1 MKRLFSHRSLL
12 LLFTFIVAMACPVHA
27 NDAPPATP
35 ISLSDADRH
44 WLRAHPVIRIGI
56 DANYAPYSFT
66 GERGQ
71 VKGIVPEYLSL
82 LENALGIRFEIS
94 SDLTWPQLM
103 QAVRE
108 RRLDAVATVVRLP
121 ERETF
126 MAFSRVYLTTP
137 LVVMTRMDSPQLESL
152 EELSRARITLVTG
165 YSASAQAND
174 AIPGLHPYYVPTAL
188 DGLQAVASGTAD
200 AYIGVLGVNTFLAAQ
215 HGISNLKVNG
225 AFDMKDNGQ
234 RFGVRNDWPELAH
247 LIDRA
252 LDSVPSEKQSEILS
266 RWLPMQ
272 SGNLTELGP
281 PSLASRLFPWLVIFS
296 CIVAFGYFTALVWN
310 RQLRRELD
318 RRKVELERALGIAGM
333 GDWSLD
339 IASGRIRWADEL
351 FRIAG
356 RSPTALDWP
365 TLRGWIHPDDREKH
379 EDYLSQLAAAPQG
392 AKLPPLIS
400 HLVRPDG
407 SSRWLEISCATD
419 FDAADRPL
427 RHYGTALDITERKL
441 AEDKIRSLAY
451 FDSLTGLPNRRLLM
465 DRLSQAVSA
474 SKRSG
479 EYGALI
485 MLDLDRFKDLNDTQG
500 HDVGDHLLVEVARRL
515 TAHVRHEDTVSRLGG
530 DEYIV
535 IAEALATDAS
545 SAALEAG
552 LIAEQCRQGL
562 GEAFS
567 LGNGDAPYHCST
579 SIGITLFKGNEP
591 GLDVLFKQADVALYQ
606 AKKAGRNTVRFF
618 NTDMQ
623 SAIDSRM
630 KMESA
635 LRRGLREEEF
645 RLHYQPLVDRDGR
658 RIGAEALLRWFPRDA
673 DPVSPA
679 LFIPVA
685 EDTGLILPLG
695 DWVLQTACEQLKRW
709 GEDPQT
715 REFTISVNVSARQF
729 HQPQFVEQVVEQLKR
744 SGVSPS
750 RLKLELTESVVL
762 ERVDEVVAR
771 MQRLKSQGI
780 TFSLDDFGTG
790 YSSLSYLKRLPLD
803 QIKIDQSF
811 VRDINHDRNDAA
823 IVRAIL
829 AIGQSLGI
837 AVIAEGVE
845 TEAQREQ
852 LIEYGCLGFQGYLF
866 GRPVPIEHW

>member
-1 MKRLFSHRSLL
+1 MSRCFSIRFVLL
-12 LLFTFIVAMACPVHA
+12 LAFIAFMAG
-27 NDAPPATP
+27 PALASQVGSGTLL
-35 ISLSDADRH
+35 SLSTADRQ
-44 WLRAHPVIRIGI
+44 WLQAHPVIRLGI
-56 DANYAPYSFT
+56 DANYAPYSFI
-66 GERGQ
+66 GERGA

-82 LENALGIRFEIS
+82 IENALGIRFEITS
-94 SDLTWPQLM
+94 HLEWPELM
-103 QAVRE
+103 KAVRE
-108 RRLDAVATVVRLP
+108 RRLDAVATVVELP
-121 ERETF
+121 ERKRF
-126 MAFSRVYLTTP
+126 MTFSRVYLNTP
-137 LVVMTRMDSPQLESL
+137 LVVMTRADTPKLDTVDD
-152 EELSRARITLVTG
+152 LSTMRISLVTG
-165 YSASAQAND
+165 YSSSMQAIE
-174 AIPGLHPYYVPTAL
+174 AIPNVQPHYVETPL
-188 DGLQAVASGTAD
+188 DALQAVSSGRSD
-200 AYIGVLGVNTFLAAQ
+200 AYIGVLGINTFLATQ
-215 HGISNLKVNG
+215 HGIANLKVNG
-225 AFDMKDNGQ
+225 AFDMERNGQ
-234 RFGVRNDWPELAH
+234 RFGIRKDWPEFAQ
-247 LIDRA
+247 LIDMA
-252 LDSVPSEKQSEILS
+252 LESLPTETQNEILS
-266 RWLPMQ
+266 RWLPMP
-272 SGNLTELGP
+272 SDDLNYLGP
-281 PSLASRLFPWLVIFS
+281 PGLASRLFPWLLVFS
-296 CIVAFGYFTALVWN
+296 CMIAFAYFTALVWN
-310 RQLRRELD
+310 RQLRRELE
-318 RRKVELERALGIAGM
+318 RRKVELEGALSIAGM

-365 TLRGWIHPDDREKH
+365 TLREWIHPGDRENH
-379 EDYLSQLAAAPQG
+379 DEYLAQLAVAPQG
-392 AKLPPLIS
+392 TKLPPLTS
-400 HLVRPDG
+400 HLVHPDG
-407 SSRWLEISCATD
+407 SSRWLEISSATD
-419 FDAADRPL
+419 FDAAGRPL

-441 AEDKIRSLAY
+441 AEDKIRNLAY

-485 MLDLDRFKDLNDTQG
+485 MLDLDRFKDLNDTEG
-500 HDVGDHLLVEVARRL
+500 HDVGDHLLIEVARRL
-515 TAHVRHEDTVSRLGG
+515 SAHVRHEDTVSRLGG

-535 IAEALATDAS
+535 IAEALSTDAP

-562 GEAFS
+562 DEVFT

-579 SIGITLFKGNEP
+579 SIGITLFKGNEFS
-591 GLDVLFKQADVALYQ
+591 LDVLFKQADVALYQ

-635 LRRGLREEEF
+635 LRRGLREDEF

-679 LFIPVA
+679 QFIPVA

-695 DWVLQTACEQLKRW
+695 DWVLKTACEHLKRW
-709 GEDPQT
+709 SDDPQT
-715 REFTISVNVSARQF
+715 RELTISINVSARQF
-729 HQPQFVEQVVEQLKR
+729 HQPQFVEQVVKQLQG
-744 SGVSPS
+744 SGVCPS

-762 ERVDEVVAR
+762 ERVDEVTDR
-771 MQRLKSQGI
+771 MQSLKDQGV

-790 YSSLSYLKRLPLD
+790 YSSLAYLKRLPLN

-811 VRDINHDRNDAA
+811 VRDIIHDRNDAA

-837 AVIAEGVE
+837 AVVAEGVE
-845 TEAQREQ
+845 TDAQRDK
-852 LIEYGCLGFQGYLF
+852 LLEYGCAHFQGYLF
-866 GRPVPIEHW
+866 GKPVPIEQW